1 MKVYNEN
8 FPTLQMNN
16 RTNTVL
22 QGGNMKPGQLLYL
35 SQDDVKAVGLTMAEI
50 IDALDVAFL
59 EKGRGNTEM
68 PPKPGIHPGGGD
80 NFIHAMPAYIPAMK
94 AAGVKW
100 VSGFPQNHKIGL
112 PYITGLLILND
123 PETGLPIS
131 VMDCVW
137 ITAMRTGAASALSAR
152 YLARPE
158 SSVIGILAC
167 GVQGRTNLE
176 AMNVLFPIK
185 RVMAYDVDEN
195 ISRRYAEEVGSRFD
209 LEVVPVASPREAV
222 TGCDIVVTSGPIL
235 KTPHAT
241 IQPGWMETGTFASL
255 VDFDSYW
262 HPDAMAESDKF
273 CTDDTQQLL
282 HYQQNGYFQ
291 NIPLLHA
298 DLGELVA
305 GQKPG
310 RETPSERTMTANL
323 GLALDDM
330 AVAPLI
336 YQRALEKGIGT
347 PLPL

>member
-1 MKVYNEN
+1 
-8 FPTLQMNN
+8 
-16 RTNTVL
+16 
-22 QGGNMKPGQLLYL
+22 MKPRQLLYL
-35 SQDDVKAVGLTMAEI
+35 SHDDVKAVGLTMAEI
-50 IDALDVAFL
+50 IDSLDVAFR
-59 EKGRGNTEM
+59 EKGKGLTEM

-100 VSGFPQNHKIGL
+100 VSGFPGNHKMGL

-176 AMNVLFPIK
+176 AMKVLFPIK

-195 ISRRYAEEVGSRFD
+195 ISRRYAEEMGSRFD
-209 LEVVPVASPREAV
+209 LEVLPVATPREAV
-222 TGCDIVVTSGPIL
+222 SGCDIVVTSGPIL
-235 KTPHAT
+235 KKPHAT
-241 IQPGWMETGTFASL
+241 IQAGWMDAGAFASL

-291 NIPLLHA
+291 NIPALHA
-298 DLGELVA
+298 DLGELVV
-305 GQKPG
+305 GQKAG
-310 RETPSERTMTANL
+310 REILSERTMTANL

-330 AVAPLI
+330 AVAPNI
-336 YQRALEKGIGT
+336 FQRAVEKGLGT
-347 PLPL
+347 WLPL

>member
-1 MKVYNEN
+1 
-8 FPTLQMNN
+8 
-16 RTNTVL
+16 
-22 QGGNMKPGQLLYL
+22 MKPSQLLYL
-35 SQDDVKAVGLTMAEI
+35 SHDDVKAVGLTMAEI
-50 IDALDVAFL
+50 IDALDIAFR
-59 EKGRGNTEM
+59 EKGKGLTEM

-100 VSGFPQNHKIGL
+100 VSGFPENHKMGL

-123 PETGLPIS
+123 PETGLPVA

-176 AMNVLFPIK
+176 AMQVLFPIK
-185 RVMAYDVDEN
+185 RVLAYDVDAN
-195 ISRRYAEEVGSRFD
+195 ISRRYAEEMGSCFD
-209 LEVVPVASPREAV
+209 LEVVPVATPREAV
-222 TGCDIVVTSGPIL
+222 SGCDIVVTSGPIL
-235 KTPHAT
+235 KKPHAT
-241 IQPGWMETGTFASL
+241 IQAGWMDAGAFASL
-255 VDFDSYW
+255 VDFDAYW

-291 NIPLLHA
+291 NIPALHA
-298 DLGELVA
+298 DLGELVV

-310 RETPSERTMTANL
+310 RETSAERTMTANL

-330 AVAPLI
+330 AVAPHI
-336 YQRALEKGIGT
+336 FQKAVKKGLGT
-347 PLPL
+347 WLPL

>member
-1 MKVYNEN
+1 
-8 FPTLQMNN
+8 MNN
-16 RTNTVL
+16 KLKNIL
-22 QGGNMKPGQLLYL
+22 QGGNMKSNQLLYL
-35 SQDDVKAVGLTMAEI
+35 SQDDVKAVGMTMAEI
-50 IDALDVAFL
+50 IDALDVAFR
-59 EKGRGNTEM
+59 EKGKGYTEM

-94 AAGVKW
+94 SAGVKW
-100 VSGFPQNHKIGL
+100 VSGFPGNHKMGL

-176 AMNVLFPIK
+176 AMNVLFPIE

-195 ISRRYAEEVGSRFD
+195 TSRRYADEMGSGFD
-209 LEVVPVASPREAV
+209 LEVVPVATPREAV
-222 TGCDIVVTSGPIL
+222 SGCDIVVTSGPIL
-235 KTPHAT
+235 KKPHAT
-241 IQPGWMETGTFASL
+241 IQAGWMDAGAFASL
-255 VDFDSYW
+255 VDFDAYW

-291 NIPLLHA
+291 NIPALHA
-298 DLGELVA
+298 DLGELVV

-310 RETPSERTMTANL
+310 RETATERTMTANL
-323 GLALDDM
+323 GLAIDDM
-330 AVAPLI
+330 AVAPNI
-336 YQRALEKGIGT
+336 FQKAVEKGIGT
-347 PLPL
+347 WLPL